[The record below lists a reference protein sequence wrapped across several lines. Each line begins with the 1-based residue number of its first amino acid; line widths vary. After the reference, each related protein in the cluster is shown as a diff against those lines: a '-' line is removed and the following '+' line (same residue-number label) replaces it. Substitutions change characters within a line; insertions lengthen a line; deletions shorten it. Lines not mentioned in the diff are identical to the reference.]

1 METRKLRAIKLEVT
15 EDFERACLVSTD
27 DDLTTL
33 QQFVDG
39 YIEIVR
45 IAPDAVMIVNDSG
58 LVWGYPINVTAS
70 LLYGPLIA
78 GNAWIFGIDSDG
90 ELQDVPE
97 RYYLDNVLST
107 TVKDFINNEKV
118 GIDDEQ

>member
-1 METRKLRAIKLEVT
+1 MKRKLRAIKLEAT

-45 IAPDAVMIVNDSG
+45 IAPDAVMIVNDEG
-58 LVWGYPINVTAS
+58 LIGGLPINTLAS
-70 LLYGPLIA
+70 PLYGHPIA

-90 ELQDVPE
+90 ELQDAPDE
-97 RYYLDNVLST
+97 YLAKVLDILKTGESYQW
-107 TVKDFINNEKV
+107 
-118 GIDDEQ
+118 GDE